1 LYSPL
6 TAAGRS
12 TTFAPCCFFCSI
24 WPIINHPNFFWAV
37 TAEDLLRVENLRLME
52 VFNGHPNAN
61 NVGGGG
67 LRLLDEMWDV
77 LLTAGRR
84 IHGIAVDDAHNFK
97 RIGREFANP
106 GKGWIQVHAESLT
119 PAAIRGA
126 IEQAISTPAPASH
139 SPVFRS
145 PARSTRSKSSRRR
158 RKSPPRTSSVKAA
171 KSWPR
176 LSPRRRYIASP
187 ERKSTSAPAWN
198 RLSADPPGPSRCSAA
213 RSLSE
218 KCGFRTLSRYPSR
231 STDSHTS
238 SGADTG
244 FGHVALSAFS
254 EAKLTEN
261 DAPGCLGTATEAY

>member
-1 LYSPL
+1 L

-24 WPIINHPNFFWAV
+24 WTIINHPNFFWAV

-126 IEQAISTPAPASH
+126 IEQGHFYASSGVTLTGIQVSGAEYKIEIKPQATEKSTTYFMGEGGKVLATTFVTAAVYRFAGADKYVRASVE
-139 SPVFRS
+139 SSFSGSAWTQPVFR
-145 PARSTRSKSSRRR
+145 R
-158 RKSPPRTSSVKAA
+158 
-171 KSWPR
+171 
-176 LSPRRRYIASP
+176 
-187 ERKSTSAPAWN
+187 
-198 RLSADPPGPSRCSAA
+198 
-213 RSLSE
+213 
-218 KCGFRTLSRYPSR
+218 
-231 STDSHTS
+231 
-238 SGADTG
+238 
-244 FGHVALSAFS
+244 
-254 EAKLTEN
+254 
-261 DAPGCLGTATEAY
+261 